1 MKKKLVKK
9 ENDDFPRK
17 MNRKDD
23 NPIDTIL
30 YDIADLLSPF
40 FKKLNFTPNMF
51 TTLSFLT
58 GLLSAYYYY
67 LKKYNFTAIFYILS
81 YWFDTIDGHFARK
94 YNMQTRFGDYYD
106 HVTDVLVNVMFL
118 FLFYKNQDMPFIY
131 KKYFFIFAIIIT
143 RWTSYHFNCVEKKNH
158 PDPRFIKSDTLN
170 FMCRGMCND
179 NLNLTS
185 FFNAGT
191 LIMYITIYILLHKNF
206 NNI

>member
-17 MNRKDD
+17 MNRTDD

-30 YDIADLLSPF
+30 YDIADFLSPL

-67 LKKYNFTAIFYILS
+67 LKKYNLTAIFYIIS

-143 RWTSYHFNCVEKKNH
+143 RWTGYHFNCVEIKNDK
-158 PDPRFIKSDTLN
+158 DPRFIKSDTLN

-179 NLNLTS
+179 NLNVTS

-191 LIMYITIYILLHKNF
+191 LIMYITIYILLHKKF
-206 NNI
+206 Q